1 MTTPEKPRRL
11 TPPGRGL
18 LWSHLAATLLTV
30 AEFVLLQAV
39 AIGLTT
45 VVYWIAPELDAK
57 AQPGFTEWLRVF
69 QIVSPTLTVSGGA
82 AIVISSYIYAKRAQE
97 YYEIAAQAD
106 ARAERERERAAEDR
120 KLAAEERE
128 RSDRERERAA
138 EDRERADR
146 ERERAERD
154 RDRAEA
160 EVARLTARIAQLENG
175 NAVGSA

>member
-1 MTTPEKPRRL
+1 MPTSEKPRRL

-57 AQPGFTEWLRVF
+57 AQPGFNEWLRVF

-97 YYEIAAQAD
+97 YYELAAQAD
-106 ARAERERERAAEDR
+106 ARAERDRERAER
-120 KLAAEERE
+120 EQELAAQ
-128 RSDRERERAA
+128 DRERAA
-138 EDRERADR
+138 EDRERAER
-146 ERERAERD
+146 ERERIERE

-175 NAVGSA
+175 GSGSA

>member
-1 MTTPEKPRRL
+1 MTTSEKPRRL
-11 TPPGRGL
+11 TPPGWGL
-18 LWSHLAATLLTV
+18 LWSHIAATLLTV
-30 AEFVLLQAV
+30 AEFSLLQAV

-45 VVYWIAPELDAK
+45 VVYLIAPGLDAK

-106 ARAERERERAAEDR
+106 ARAERDRERAERERE
-120 KLAAEERE
+120 LAAQ
-128 RSDRERERAA
+128 DRERAA
-138 EDRERADR
+138 EDRERAER
-146 ERERAERD
+146 ERERIERA

-175 NAVGSA
+175 GSGSD

>member
-57 AQPGFTEWLRVF
+57 AQPGFSEWLRVF

-97 YYEIAAQAD
+97 YYEIAAQ
-106 ARAERERERAAEDR
+106 ERERAAEER
-120 KLAAEERE
+120 K
-128 RSDRERERAA
+128 RAA
-138 EDRERADR
+138 EDRERT
-146 ERERAERD
+146 ERERDRAERE

-160 EVARLTARIAQLENG
+160 EIARLTARIAQLENG
-175 NAVGSA
+175 NAAAGNA